1 MKHYIIDGNN
11 LIGKISSLKK
21 LHKKNKRQSAENLA
35 FILGIFFSRKKSK
48 VSLHFD
54 GFESEKINAGGI
66 KIFYSAKQTADER
79 IKIEIEKSRNPRN
92 IILVTSD
99 NNLAE
104 FGSVCSCRVIRGED
118 FSKLLFSD
126 SAKDEEKS
134 RIDEINNQQ
143 EFKKL
148 FGIE

>member
-21 LHKKNKRQSAENLA
+21 LHNKNKRQSAEKLA
-35 FILGIFFSRKKSK
+35 FILGRYFSRKKSK

-54 GFESEKINAGGI
+54 GFPEEKINVTGI
-66 KIFYSAKQTADER
+66 KIFYSAEQTADEK
-79 IKIEIEKSRNPRN
+79 IKIDIEKSRNPRN

-99 NNLAE
+99 TNVAE
-104 FGSVCSCRVIRGED
+104 FGKVCSCKVIRSED
-118 FSKLLFSD
+118 FSKLLFTD

-148 FGIE
+148 FGID